1 MTIVK
6 RQNVDSLRNEKINRF
21 YLRNIR
27 RIMKM
32 PESEKENVLSRRLNK
47 ILETRLEN
55 DQDTL
60 EALKQLSTFYTENTL
75 QARRNLRSQI
85 EKRSLDINENFLA
98 SFREVKVCFDAVYND
113 VADMSKSIQEMTN
126 RLHNAKMQ
134 TKQLLEQT
142 KLLQESSEKNDMQQQ
157 ITSAFLNSFQL
168 TPDEL
173 VALHGNKQKR
183 DAPLTNEI
191 FSALDHIQ
199 KIHSDCKIL
208 MQSGHQTLALDIME
222 QMTLHQE
229 GALERLYRWTQHHCR
244 NVENPDLTEIITQAM
259 ARLQERQLLFKYI
272 IDEYCIARRSV
283 LVGEFIN
290 ALTRGGPGNPAPI
303 ELRAHDPQIYV
314 TDMLVW
320 LNKAIPIE
328 KQNLHLL
335 VKLCD
340 KTDLDEQLSEALSS
354 ICEGVCQPLKIRVEK
369 ILSVSSAASV
379 LYAATNLIRYYKKCI
394 CKIAGGGVLEATLVE
409 LQERSEQ
416 TFLTSLQ
423 QQVNNMLVR
432 VEAPPRDLSPTPAI
446 NHLLAIL
453 RDMLSTASMSEG
465 RESDMGKIAQCI
477 MEPLLRA
484 VNEQASRLPPT
495 DMAVYMLNCMY
506 AMYTC
511 LSLYEFMD
519 ERIERLQAQ
528 SDAQIDTLTSEQ
540 ASSLVA
546 NLSLGPI
553 YTILQD
559 HTQGPLSGIPGME
572 PTNLKNFLAK
582 LDYLAASPDS
592 VLLPQINLLSSSKHK
607 KAVQKRAFDV
617 LLAIYKQL
625 YEGVHNPAN
634 MYENPD
640 SILNKTPD
648 EFMKMLN

>member
-1 MTIVK
+1 
-6 RQNVDSLRNEKINRF
+6 
-21 YLRNIR
+21 
-27 RIMKM
+27 MKVS
-32 PESEKENVLSRRLNK
+32 ENEKENVLSRRLNK

-98 SFREVKVCFDAVYND
+98 SFREVKLCFDAVYND
-113 VADMSKSIQEMTN
+113 VSEMSKSIQEMTH

-142 KLLQESSEKNDMQQQ
+142 KSLQESGEKNDMQQQ
-157 ITSAFLNSFQL
+157 IVHAFLETFQL

-183 DAPLTNEI
+183 DAPLTNDI

-199 KIHSDCKIL
+199 KIHSDCKVL

-244 NVENPDLTEIITQAM
+244 NVDNPDLTEIITQAM
-259 ARLQERQLLFKYI
+259 ARLQERQMLFKYI

-290 ALTRGGPGNPAPI
+290 ALTRGGPSGNPAPI
-303 ELRAHDPQIYV
+303 ELRAHDPQIYI

-320 LNKAIPIE
+320 LNKAIPLE

-340 KTDLDEQLSEALSS
+340 KTDLNQQLNEALAS
-354 ICEGVCQPLKIRVEK
+354 ICEGVCQPLKIRIEK
-369 ILSVSSAASV
+369 ILTSSVAPSI
-379 LYAATNLIRYYKKCI
+379 LYAVTNLIRYYKKCI
-394 CKIAGGGVLEATLVE
+394 CKIVTGGLLETTLVE
-409 LQERSEQ
+409 VQERSEGA
-416 TFLTSLQ
+416 FLTTLQ
-423 QQVNNMLVR
+423 QQVNNILVR
-432 VEAPPRDLSPTPAI
+432 VEAPPRDLSPTPSI

-453 RDMLSTASMSEG
+453 RDTLSTASVSEG

-506 AMYTC
+506 SMYTC

-519 ERIERLQAQ
+519 ERLERLQAQ

-546 NLSLGPI
+546 NLNLGPI

-582 LDYLAASPDS
+582 LDYLLASPDS
-592 VLLPQINLLSSSKHK
+592 VLLPQINLLLSSKHK

-625 YEGVHNPAN
+625 YEGVHNPDN
-634 MYENPD
+634 LYENPG
-640 SILNKTPD
+640 SILSKTPD
-648 EFMKMLN
+648 ELMKMLN

>member
-27 RIMKM
+27 IIMKM

-259 ARLQERQLLFKYI
+259 ARLQERQLLFK
-272 IDEYCIARRSV
+272 
-283 LVGEFIN
+283 
-290 ALTRGGPGNPAPI
+290 
-303 ELRAHDPQIYV
+303 
-314 TDMLVW
+314 
-320 LNKAIPIE
+320 
-328 KQNLHLL
+328 
-335 VKLCD
+335 
-340 KTDLDEQLSEALSS
+340 
-354 ICEGVCQPLKIRVEK
+354 
-369 ILSVSSAASV
+369 
-379 LYAATNLIRYYKKCI
+379 
-394 CKIAGGGVLEATLVE
+394 
-409 LQERSEQ
+409 
-416 TFLTSLQ
+416 
-423 QQVNNMLVR
+423 
-432 VEAPPRDLSPTPAI
+432 
-446 NHLLAIL
+446 
-453 RDMLSTASMSEG
+453 
-465 RESDMGKIAQCI
+465 
-477 MEPLLRA
+477 
-484 VNEQASRLPPT
+484 
-495 DMAVYMLNCMY
+495 
-506 AMYTC
+506 
-511 LSLYEFMD
+511 
-519 ERIERLQAQ
+519 
-528 SDAQIDTLTSEQ
+528 
-540 ASSLVA
+540 
-546 NLSLGPI
+546 
-553 YTILQD
+553 
-559 HTQGPLSGIPGME
+559 
-572 PTNLKNFLAK
+572 
-582 LDYLAASPDS
+582 
-592 VLLPQINLLSSSKHK
+592 
-607 KAVQKRAFDV
+607 
-617 LLAIYKQL
+617 
-625 YEGVHNPAN
+625 
-634 MYENPD
+634 
-640 SILNKTPD
+640 
-648 EFMKMLN
+648 